1 MDSEIGNLGYSIPL
15 NKLPPHFLQNIKND
29 LYVKPI
35 ENPNYNSNA
44 KAYPVFRI
52 SKTKVY
58 MPRYYGIEK
67 YGNCKKNTLP
77 DSEEINL
84 EFKGTLREVQERTI
98 SETLKIYSEYG
109 GGLISLDTGLGKT
122 IVALKLIS
130 IMKQKTLILVHA
142 VFLLDQWVERI
153 KTFLPTARIGI
164 IKQDKCNWQD
174 VDICVGMIQSIVK
187 RTDYPP
193 ECFKSFG
200 HLIIDETHHIASKT
214 FSSVFFKIQTKYM
227 VGLSATPERKD
238 GLSKVIYWFLGPQIV
253 NIKRES
259 GKPSIKFIFTDVSKY
274 DEKLNKAGNVNNPT
288 MITDLTTNEERNN
301 LIIEN
306 CKELLLDDRKI
317 LILSDRR
324 AHCEFLLDEFSKL
337 NISSGIYLGGMNSQS
352 RELSVNC
359 NIIIG
364 TYQASGEGFDVPDL
378 DTLILATPK
387 SDIEQ
392 AVGRILRQKNKND
405 PLVLDIVDK
414 FSIFNG
420 QFVKRKRFYKKNN
433 FEIK

>member
-1 MDSEIGNLGYSIPL
+1 
-15 NKLPPHFLQNIKND
+15 
-29 LYVKPI
+29 
-35 ENPNYNSNA
+35 
-44 KAYPVFRI
+44 
-52 SKTKVY
+52 
-58 MPRYYGIEK
+58 
-67 YGNCKKNTLP
+67 
-77 DSEEINL
+77 
-84 EFKGTLREVQERTI
+84 
-98 SETLKIYSEYG
+98 
-109 GGLISLDTGLGKT
+109 
-122 IVALKLIS
+122 
-130 IMKQKTLILVHA
+130 
-142 VFLLDQWVERI
+142 
-153 KTFLPTARIGI
+153 
-164 IKQDKCNWQD
+164 
-174 VDICVGMIQSIVK
+174 
-187 RTDYPP
+187 
-193 ECFKSFG
+193 
-200 HLIIDETHHIASKT
+200 
-214 FSSVFFKIQTKYM
+214 M